1 MITPDPRLKH
11 DTGRVRRGDMT
22 DEEYR
27 VENERKAQLRAERQA
42 VRRQQQQYED
52 QMYYLSQDDPSLYKA
67 AMEKETPTSAT
78 ELGTLT
84 SLDDAYQSGETRMR
98 LASELE
104 GGTPSSLTK
113 NVVGGGDYGIGLGD
127 FIGGGFVD
135 AADAWKYLKGASQRN
150 RDARERVTQELV
162 NEGYSTGSMDFFKEL
177 QKRLPEPEG
186 SGEAMFDF
194 GIGAIEALT
203 LGTAKPVT
211 SSLKFIADGGAARFL
226 KGLATKLT
234 MRVTSSSRG
243 ALPTANTAAEQV
255 AREILELRAAGKA
268 DEVTEAMMS
277 AADDP
282 YMYANTPIDMSQEA
296 RMARAKAEGRVP
308 ALHGTGSDISAV
320 DSAYFGSGK
329 EDLLGSGFYTTT
341 NPKRADR
348 YLPIGN
354 PPLERGVFQSGNKE
368 YAEGANVMPLMVKE
382 LKPFNLEEPL
392 GDVADQI
399 AESYSKDPFFKV
411 ETMSSGV
418 HIISNENGSAMLD
431 PYLPKADAL
440 FKLRKAFG
448 PEDVSMV
455 LSDIGYSGVS
465 GPEALGNRVRVSY
478 NPEDVRS
485 QFARFDP
492 EFRNLTNLSASI
504 LSAIGFSGLAAS
516 LKEKESIGGDDG

>member
-1 MITPDPRLKH
+1 
-11 DTGRVRRGDMT
+11 MT

-27 VENERKAQLRAERQA
+27 IENERKAQLRAERQA

-67 AMEKETPTSAT
+67 AMEKPAPAPAPAPANGF
-78 ELGTLT
+78 GTLT
-84 SLDDAYQSGETRMR
+84 SLDDTYQSGETRMR
-98 LASELE
+98 IAGDLA
-104 GGTPSSLTK
+104 GGPPSSLTK
-113 NVVGGGDYGIGLGD
+113 TLVGGGNYGMGLGD

-135 AADAWKYLKGASQRN
+135 AADAWKYLKGVSQRS
-150 RDARERVTQELV
+150 RDARELVTQELV
-162 NEGYSTGSMDFFKEL
+162 DEGYNTGSMDFYKEL
-177 QKRLPEPEG
+177 EKRLPEPEK
-186 SGEAMFDF
+186 SGEALFDF
-194 GIGAIEALT
+194 GIGAVEALT
-203 LGTAKPVT
+203 LGAAKPVT
-211 SSLKFIADGGAARFL
+211 APLKFIVKGGAARFL
-226 KGLATKLT
+226 KGLSAKLT
-234 MRVTSSSRG
+234 RSVAPSGRG
-243 ALPTANTAAEQV
+243 ALPPANTAAEQV
-255 AREILELRAAGKA
+255 AREILELRAAGRSN
-268 DEVTEAMMS
+268 EVTEQMMS

-282 YMYANTPIDMSQEA
+282 YMFENTPLDMSQEA
-296 RMARAKAEGRVP
+296 LMARAKAEGRVP

-368 YAEGANVMPLMVKE
+368 YTEGANVMPLMVKE

-399 AESYSKDPFFKV
+399 AEAYSKDPFFKV

-465 GPEALGNRVRVSY
+465 GPEALGNRVRVNY

-485 QFARFDP
+485 RFARFDP
-492 EFRNLTNLSASI
+492 EFRNLANLSAGFA
-504 LSAIGFSGLAAS
+504 AIGFSGLAAG
-516 LKEKESIGGDDG
+516 LKENQDGGI